1 VEVLGSTPE
10 TQVIAALLPV
20 MDFTLIPL
28 VLLHTQTFQISV
40 KIKNKP
46 KQRLLPLKP
55 VSLLMYS

>member
-28 VLLHTQTFQISV
+28 VLLHILTFQISV
-40 KIKNKP
+40 KIKNKQ